1 MKKLISITVFLVVST
16 ILSGQNVMN
25 IYKCDGSIIQMPVAC
40 IDSITYSTYSLPTLT
55 TEEAT
60 IIGSATATSGGNI
73 SSDGGSVVTSRG
85 VCWSISPNPEYS
97 SSSTSNGTGS
107 GPFVSSITGL
117 SGNTTYYVRAYAT
130 NIVGTAYGNETSFTT
145 KAAYALGDTGPAGGL
160 VFYLD
165 GNGGGL
171 EAAPKST
178 EWPANQWGC
187 SNSVIGSTGTGIG
200 SGQANTTAIVNGCF
214 TAGIAA
220 NLCNNLD
227 VNGFND
233 WFLPSKDELGLMRT
247 NLYANGLGDFD
258 GYRYWSS
265 SEESGVLAW
274 WEAMDSG
281 NKAAGSKINTYFV
294 RAVRVF

>member
-1 MKKLISITVFLVVST
+1 MKQLITVSIFVVLSSFLYS
-16 ILSGQNVMN
+16 QNVMN
-25 IYKCDGSIIQMPVAC
+25 IYQCNGGVLQIPVGC

-60 IIGSATATSGGNI
+60 IIGSATATCGGNI

-85 VCWSISPNPEYS
+85 VCWSTSPNPEFNDS
-97 SSSTSNGTGS
+97 ATSNGTGS

-117 SGNTTYYVRAYAT
+117 SAKTTYYVRAYAT
-130 NIVGTAYGNETSFTT
+130 NILGTAYGNEISFTT
-145 KAAYALGDTGPAGGL
+145 KVAYAIGDTGPAGGL

-178 EWPANQWGC
+178 EWSANQWGC
-187 SNSVIGSTGTGIG
+187 INVVIGTTGTGIG
-200 SGQANTTAIVNGCF
+200 SGQANTTAIVNGCS
-214 TAGIAA
+214 ADSIAA
-220 NLCNNLD
+220 RLCDNLD
-227 VNGFND
+227 VNGFSD
-233 WFLPSKDELGLMRT
+233 WFLPSKDELGLMRS

-265 SEESGVLAW
+265 SEESASFAW

-281 NKAAGSKINTYFV
+281 NKAAGSKPNTYFV
-294 RAVRVF
+294 RAIRAF

>member
-1 MKKLISITVFLVVST
+1 MKQLISITLFLVLCS
-16 ILSGQNVMN
+16 LSFGQNVMN
-25 IYKCDGSIIQMPVAC
+25 VYKCDGSIIQLPVTC
-40 IDSITYSTYSLPTLT
+40 IDSITYSTYYLPTLT
-55 TEEAT
+55 TVNIT
-60 IIGSATATSGGNI
+60 DIGSATATGGGDI
-73 SSDGGSVVTSRG
+73 SSDGGIAVRSRG
-85 VCWSISPNPEYS
+85 VCWSTSQNPEYNGS
-97 SSSTSNGTGS
+97 ATSNGTGS

-117 SGNTTYYVRAYAT
+117 SANTTYYVRAYAT
-130 NIVGTAYGNETSFTT
+130 NILGTAYGNELNFTT
-145 KAAYALGDTGPAGGL
+145 KTAYAIGDTGPAGGL

-187 SNSVIGSTGTGIG
+187 SNSVIGSTNTGIG

-214 TAGIAA
+214 TTGIAA

-247 NLYANGLGDFD
+247 NLFANGLGNFD

-265 SEESGVLAW
+265 SEESAVLAW
-274 WEAMDSG
+274 WESMDLG

-294 RAVRVF
+294 RAVRAF

>member
-1 MKKLISITVFLVVST
+1 MKQLTSTTLFLV
-16 ILSGQNVMN
+16 LSGLSFGQNVMN
-25 IYKCDGSIIQMPVAC
+25 VYKCDGSIVQMPIAC

-55 TEEAT
+55 TEEVT

-85 VCWSISPNPEYS
+85 VCWSTSQHPEYN

-117 SGNTTYYVRAYAT
+117 SANTTYYVRAYAT
-130 NIVGTAYGNETSFTT
+130 NILGTAYGNETSFTT
-145 KAAYALGDTGPAGGL
+145 KEAYAIGDTGPAGGL

-165 GNGGGL
+165 GSGGGL

-187 SNSVIGSTGTGIG
+187 INVSIGTTGTGIG
-200 SGQANTTAIVNGCF
+200 SGQANTTAIINGCSA
-214 TAGIAA
+214 AGIAA
-220 NLCNNLD
+220 LLCDDLI
-227 VNGFND
+227 VNGFSD
-233 WFLPSKDELGLMRT
+233 WFLPSKDELALMHD
-247 NLYANGLGDFD
+247 NLYVNGLGNFD

-265 SEESGVLAW
+265 SEQNASSAW
-274 WEAMDSG
+274 WEAIDSG
-281 NKAAGSKINTYFV
+281 NKAYTSKPNTYFV

>member
-1 MKKLISITVFLVVST
+1 MKKLISITVFLALST
-16 ILSGQNVMN
+16 MLSGQNVMN
-25 IYKCDGSIIQMPVAC
+25 IHKCDGSIVQLPVAC
-40 IDSITYSTYSLPTLT
+40 IDSITYSTYNLPTLS
-55 TEEAT
+55 TEEVT

-73 SSDGGSVVTSRG
+73 SSDGGSVVTARG
-85 VCWSISPNPEYS
+85 VCWSTSPNPEYS

-117 SGNTTYYVRAYAT
+117 SANTKYYVRAYAT
-130 NIVGTAYGNETSFTT
+130 NILGTSYGNEKSFTT
-145 KAAYALGDTGPAGGL
+145 KEAYAIGDTGPAGGL

-187 SNSVIGSTGTGIG
+187 INITIGTTSTGIG
-200 SGQANTTAIVNGCF
+200 TGQANTKAIVNGCS
-214 TAGIAA
+214 AVDIAA
-220 NLCNNLD
+220 RLCDNLV
-227 VNGFND
+227 VNGFSD
-233 WFLPSKDELGLMRT
+233 WFLPSKDELALMRD
-247 NLYANGLGDFD
+247 NLYLNGLGNFD
-258 GYRYWSS
+258 TYRYWSS
-265 SEESGVLAW
+265 SEQNASSAW

-281 NKAAGSKINTYFV
+281 NKAYTSKPNTYFV